1 MNLVSIILALAI
13 AVLFVLAVRRI
24 LRNGSSCEACK
35 GHCGAC
41 GSACHCSDTAQNK
54 EQHNPKP

>member
-1 MNLVSIILALAI
+1 MNLVSIILGLVI

-24 LRNGSSCEACK
+24 LRNGSCEACK

-41 GSACHCSDTAQNK
+41 GSVCHCSGTAQNK
-54 EQHNPKP
+54 ELRNPKT